1 MRRRT
6 FLKAAAAT
14 GVCTVSAS
22 GWMPALANR
31 VANDPNRRRHCIV
44 LWMGGGPSQLDTFD
58 LKPKHEN
65 GGEFGEIKTN
75 VPGIRIS
82 EHLPQLAKQADK
94 LAIVR
99 SLSTK
104 EGDHTRGTHLMQT
117 GHSPMGPIDYPS
129 IGSVMA
135 RELGDTKDALP
146 NFISVGQGLMF
157 SDSST
162 GSGFLGPRYSPL
174 RVTGLGGQFQRPGAN
189 AGQGAAAEAN
199 AEQAA
204 ADAAQAVAE
213 RAAAGQTTGASS
225 FASMNIPGLNPPVG
239 ADRMTRRLQLLKA
252 QQNSFVGHHVSP
264 AALAHETVY
273 QGAVQL
279 MNGDSAGAFDLSKE
293 PEKLRREY
301 GGGVFGQGCLL
312 ARRLVEHGAAFVEVS
327 LDSSTTASVGW
338 DTHSNIFESVK
349 SLSEELDAG
358 WATLMR
364 DLEDRGLLESTTIL
378 WMGEFGRTPQINSQG
393 GRDHFPQAWTCVL
406 GGGGIAGGQAY
417 GRTSDDG
424 MRVEENK
431 CGVGNVLATLCSAL
445 GVDPETQHEANTGR
459 PVAIVDEQPIEAL
472 LS

>member
-1 MRRRT
+1 MHRRT
-6 FLKAAAAT
+6 WLKSAAA

-22 GWMPALANR
+22 GWLPALANK

-58 LKPKHEN
+58 LKPNHKN
-65 GGEFGEIKTN
+65 GGEFKEIATN

-82 EHLPQLAKQADK
+82 EHLPQLAQHADK

-117 GHSPMGPIDYPS
+117 GQPPMGAINYPS
-129 IGSVMA
+129 MGSVFA
-135 RELGDTKDALP
+135 RELGDTRDALP
-146 NFISVGQGLMF
+146 NYISVGQGRLF

-174 RVTGLGGQFQRPGAN
+174 RVTGSGGQFQRPGDEVD
-189 AGQGAAAEAN
+189 QSGAAN
-199 AEQAA
+199 
-204 ADAAQAVAE
+204 
-213 RAAAGQTTGASS
+213 
-225 FASMNIPGLNPPVG
+225 FASMNIPGLKPPTG
-239 ADRMTRRLQLLKA
+239 ISAERMSRRLELLELH
-252 QQNSFVGHHVSP
+252 QQSFIGQHVSP
-264 AALAHETVY
+264 AALAHQTVY
-273 QGAVQL
+273 EGAVQL
-279 MNGDSAGAFDLSKE
+279 MNGDSAAAFDLAKE
-293 PEKLRREY
+293 PGKLRREY
-301 GGGVFGQGCLL
+301 GEGVFGQGCLL
-312 ARRLVEHGAAFVEVS
+312 ARRLIEHGAAFVEVN

-349 SLSEELDAG
+349 SLSEELDSG

-364 DLEDRGLLESTTIL
+364 DLDDRGLLESTTIL
-378 WMGEFGRTPQINSQG
+378 WMGEFGRTPQINGQG

-424 MRVEENK
+424 VHVEEKK
-431 CGVGNVLATLCSAL
+431 CGVGNVLATLCTAL
-445 GVDPETQHEANTGR
+445 GVDPESQHETNTGR
-459 PVAIVDEQPIEAL
+459 PVAIVDDQPIDDL
-472 LS
+472 LA

>member
-1 MRRRT
+1 MHRRT
-6 FLKAAAAT
+6 WLKAAAT
-14 GVCTVSAS
+14 GVCTVTAS

-58 LKPKHEN
+58 PKPNHEN
-65 GGEFGEIKTN
+65 GGEFGEIATN

-82 EHLPQLAKQADK
+82 EHLPQLAKHADK

-117 GHSPMGPIDYPS
+117 GQSPMGAINYPS
-129 IGSVMA
+129 IGSVLA
-135 RELGDTKDALP
+135 RELGEAKDALP
-146 NFISVGQGLMF
+146 NFVSIGQGRLF

-174 RVTGLGGQFQRPGAN
+174 RATGTGGHFQRPGDE
-189 AGQGAAAEAN
+189 AAEKP
-199 AEQAA
+199 
-204 ADAAQAVAE
+204 D
-213 RAAAGQTTGASS
+213 
-225 FASMNIPGLNPPVG
+225 FASMNIPGLHPPESVE
-239 ADRMTRRLQLLKA
+239 AKRMARRLELLKSH
-252 QQNSFVGHHVSP
+252 QKSFVGQHVSP
-264 AALAHETVY
+264 AALAHQTVY
-273 QGAVQL
+273 DGAVQL

-301 GGGVFGQGCLL
+301 GEGVFGQGCLL
-312 ARRLVEHGAAFVEVS
+312 ARRLVAHGAAFVEVN

-364 DLEDRGLLESTTIL
+364 DLKDRGLLETTTIL
-378 WMGEFGRTPQINSQG
+378 WMGEFGRTPKINSQG

-417 GRTSDDG
+417 GKTSDDG
-424 MRVEENK
+424 MEVEENK
-431 CGVGNVLATLCSAL
+431 CSVGNILATLCSAL
-445 GVDPETQHEANTGR
+445 GVDPQDQHETNTGR
-459 PVAIVDEQPIEAL
+459 PVAIVDDEPIDDL
-472 LS
+472 LA

>member
-6 FLKAAAAT
+6 FLKGAAA
-14 GVCTVSAS
+14 GVCTVTAS

-58 LKPKHEN
+58 PKPNHEN

-94 LAIVR
+94 LAIIR

-117 GHSPMGPIDYPS
+117 GHSPMGPIDYPA

-135 RELGDTKDALP
+135 RELGDAKDALP

-174 RVTGLGGQFQRPGAN
+174 RVTGAGGQFQRPGADRPEDN
-189 AGQGAAAEAN
+189 AD
-199 AEQAA
+199 QAA
-204 ADAAQAVAE
+204 AP
-213 RAAAGQTTGASS
+213 S
-225 FASMNIPGLNPPVG
+225 FASMNVPGLKPPSGVG
-239 ADRMTRRLQLLKA
+239 ADRLARRLQLLKS
-252 QQNSFVGHHVSP
+252 QQNSFVGHHVSS
-264 AALAHETVY
+264 AALAHQTVY
-273 QGAVQL
+273 EGAVQL

-312 ARRLVEHGAAFVEVS
+312 ARRLVEHGAAFVEVN

-349 SLSEELDAG
+349 TLSEELDAG

-378 WMGEFGRTPQINSQG
+378 WMGEFGRTPKINSQG
-393 GRDHFPQAWTCVL
+393 GRDHFPQAWSCVL

-424 MRVEENK
+424 MQVEENK
-431 CGVGNVLATLCSAL
+431 CGVGEVLATLCSAL
-445 GVDPETQHEANTGR
+445 GVDPETQHETNTGR
-459 PVAIVDEQPIEAL
+459 PVAIVEDQPIQDL
-472 LS
+472 LA

>member
-1 MRRRT
+1 MKRRT
-6 FLKAAAAT
+6 FIKTAAA

-58 LKPKHEN
+58 PKPNHEN
-65 GGEFGEIKTN
+65 GGEFSAIKTN
-75 VPGIRIS
+75 VPGIHIS
-82 EHLPQLAKQADK
+82 EHLPLLAKQADK

-99 SLSTK
+99 GLSTK

-117 GHSPMGPIDYPS
+117 GQPPMGAINYPS
-129 IGSVMA
+129 IGSVIA

-146 NFISVGQGLMF
+146 NFITVGQGLMF

-174 RVTGLGGQFQRPGAN
+174 RVTGSGGQFQRPGDDED
-189 AGQGAAAEAN
+189 AGPGN
-199 AEQAA
+199 
-204 ADAAQAVAE
+204 
-213 RAAAGQTTGASS
+213 
-225 FASMNIPGLNPPVG
+225 FASMNIPGLKPPAG
-239 ADRMTRRLQLLKA
+239 IAADRMTRRLELLK
-252 QQNSFVGHHVSP
+252 QHQHSFVGQHVSP
-264 AALAHETVY
+264 AALAHQTVY
-273 QGAVQL
+273 DGAVQL
-279 MNGDSAGAFDLSKE
+279 MNGDSASAFDLSKE

-301 GGGVFGQGCLL
+301 GGGVFGQGCML
-312 ARRLVEHGAAFVEVS
+312 ARRLVEHGAAFVEVN

-338 DTHSNIFESVK
+338 DTHSNGFESVK
-349 SLSEELDAG
+349 SLSQELDAG

-378 WMGEFGRTPQINSQG
+378 WMGEFGRTPKINSQG

-424 MRVEENK
+424 MHVEENK

-445 GVDPETQHEANTGR
+445 GVDPEDEHETNTGR
-459 PVAIVDEQPIEAL
+459 PVAIVDAEPIDDL
-472 LS
+472 LA

>member
-1 MRRRT
+1 MHRRSI
-6 FLKAAAAT
+6 FQAAAT
-14 GVCTVSAS
+14 GVCTVTAS
-22 GWMPALANR
+22 GWMPAFADR
-31 VANDPNRRRHCIV
+31 VAEDPNRRRHCIV

-58 LKPKHEN
+58 PKPNHEN
-65 GGEFGEIKTN
+65 GGEFGEIVTN

-117 GHSPMGPIDYPS
+117 GQTPMGAIDYPS
-129 IGSVMA
+129 MGSVLA

-146 NFISVGQGLMF
+146 NFISVGQGQLF

-174 RVTGLGGQFQRPGAN
+174 RVTGSGGQFQRPGN
-189 AGQGAAAEAN
+189 DSNQ
-199 AEQAA
+199 
-204 ADAAQAVAE
+204 D
-213 RAAAGQTTGASS
+213 SS
-225 FASMNIPGLNPPVG
+225 RNFASLNVPGLRPPAGVET
-239 ADRMTRRLQLLKA
+239 DRMARRLDLLKSHQA
-252 QQNSFVGHHVSP
+252 SFVGQHVSP
-264 AALAHETVY
+264 AALAHQTVY
-273 QGAVQL
+273 EGAVQL
-279 MNGDSAGAFDLSKE
+279 MNGDSASAFDLSKE
-293 PEKLRREY
+293 PKKLRQDY

-312 ARRLVEHGAAFVEVS
+312 ARRLVEHGAAFVEVN

-349 SLSEELDAG
+349 SLSQELDSG

-378 WMGEFGRTPQINSQG
+378 WMGEFGRTPNINSQG

-417 GRTSDDG
+417 GRTSADG
-424 MRVEENK
+424 VHVEENK

-445 GVDPETQHEANTGR
+445 GVDPATQHETNTGR
-459 PVAIVDEQPIEAL
+459 PVAIVDADPIDDL
-472 LS
+472 LA

>member
-1 MRRRT
+1 MKRRT
-6 FLKAAAAT
+6 FIKAAAA

-31 VANDPNRRRHCIV
+31 VANDPKRRRHCIV

-58 LKPKHEN
+58 PKPNHEN
-65 GGEFGEIKTN
+65 GGEFSEIATN

-117 GHSPMGPIDYPS
+117 GQSPMGAINYPS
-129 IGSVMA
+129 MGSVMA

-146 NFISVGQGLMF
+146 NFITVGQGLMF

-174 RVTGLGGQFQRPGAN
+174 RVTGSGGQFQPPS
-189 AGQGAAAEAN
+189 ED
-199 AEQAA
+199 EPP
-204 ADAAQAVAE
+204 AQ
-213 RAAAGQTTGASS
+213 SN
-225 FASMNIPGLNPPVG
+225 FASMNIPGLKPPAG
-239 ADRMTRRLQLLKA
+239 IAADRINRRLKLLKQH
-252 QQNSFVGHHVSP
+252 QQSFVGQHVSP
-264 AALAHETVY
+264 AALAHQTVY
-273 QGAVQL
+273 DGAVQL
-279 MNGDSAGAFDLSKE
+279 MNGDSAAAFDLSKE

-312 ARRLVEHGAAFVEVS
+312 ARRLVEHGAAFVEVN

-338 DTHSNIFESVK
+338 DTHSNAFESVK
-349 SLSEELDAG
+349 SLSQELDAG

-364 DLEDRGLLESTTIL
+364 DLEDRGLLETTTIL
-378 WMGEFGRTPQINSQG
+378 WMGEFGRTPKINSQG

-417 GRTSDDG
+417 GRTSADG
-424 MRVEENK
+424 MKVEENK
-431 CGVGNVLATLCSAL
+431 CGVGNILATLCSAL
-445 GVDPETQHEANTGR
+445 GVDPSDQHETNTGR
-459 PVAIVDEQPIEAL
+459 PVSIVDAEPIDDL
-472 LS
+472 LA

>member
-1 MRRRT
+1 MKRRT
-6 FLKAAAAT
+6 FIKTAAA

-58 LKPKHEN
+58 PKPNHEN
-65 GGEFGEIKTN
+65 GGEFSAIKTN
-75 VPGIRIS
+75 VPGIHIS
-82 EHLPQLAKQADK
+82 EHLPLLAKQADK

-117 GHSPMGPIDYPS
+117 GQPPMGAINYPS
-129 IGSVMA
+129 IGSVIA

-146 NFISVGQGLMF
+146 NFITVGQGLMF

-174 RVTGLGGQFQRPGAN
+174 RVTGSGGQFHPPG
-189 AGQGAAAEAN
+189 GDEP
-199 AEQAA
+199 
-204 ADAAQAVAE
+204 AAQ
-213 RAAAGQTTGASS
+213 GN
-225 FASMNIPGLNPPVG
+225 FASMNIPGLKPPAG
-239 ADRMTRRLQLLKA
+239 IAADRMTRRLELLK
-252 QQNSFVGHHVSP
+252 QHQHSFVGQHVAP
-264 AALAHETVY
+264 AALAHQTVY
-273 QGAVQL
+273 DGAVQL
-279 MNGDSAGAFDLSKE
+279 MNGDSASAFDLSKE

-301 GGGVFGQGCLL
+301 GGGVFGQGCML
-312 ARRLVEHGAAFVEVS
+312 ARRLVEHGAAFVEVN

-338 DTHSNIFESVK
+338 DTHSNGFESVK
-349 SLSEELDAG
+349 SLSQELDAG

-378 WMGEFGRTPQINSQG
+378 WMGEFGRTPKINSQG

-424 MRVEENK
+424 MHVEENK

-445 GVDPETQHEANTGR
+445 GVDPEDEHETNTGR
-459 PVAIVDEQPIEAL
+459 PVAIVDAEPIDDL
-472 LS
+472 LA

>member
-31 VANDPNRRRHCIV
+31 VANDPKRRRHCIV

-58 LKPKHEN
+58 PKPNHEN
-65 GGEFGEIKTN
+65 GGEFGEIATN

-117 GHSPMGPIDYPS
+117 GHSPMGPINYPS
-129 IGSVMA
+129 MGSVMA

-174 RVTGLGGQFQRPGAN
+174 RVTGSGGQFQRPEAD
-189 AGQGAAAEAN
+189 AEEAAAAN
-199 AEQAA
+199 
-204 ADAAQAVAE
+204 
-213 RAAAGQTTGASS
+213 

-239 ADRMTRRLQLLKA
+239 KDRMARRLQLLKM

-264 AALAHETVY
+264 AALAHQTVY
-273 QGAVQL
+273 EGAVQL

-338 DTHSNIFESVK
+338 DTHSNIFASVK

-378 WMGEFGRTPQINSQG
+378 WMGEFGRTPKINSQG

-424 MRVEENK
+424 MHVEENK

-445 GVDPETQHEANTGR
+445 GVDPETQHETNTGR
-459 PVAIVDEQPIEAL
+459 PVAIVEEQPIEDL
-472 LS
+472 LA